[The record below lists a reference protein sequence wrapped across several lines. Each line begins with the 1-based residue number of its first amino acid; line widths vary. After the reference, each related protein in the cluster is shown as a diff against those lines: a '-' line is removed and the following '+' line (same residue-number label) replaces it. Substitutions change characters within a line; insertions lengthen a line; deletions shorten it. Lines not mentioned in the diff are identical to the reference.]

1 MTQAVSSLRRRLI
14 IWVMAGLC
22 LLSLILLLELRQSAQ
37 LAANKAYDRVLLGAA
52 LAIAD
57 QVFVL
62 EDQVEVDIP
71 SSALEMLS
79 SEAQDRVYYQVSL
92 SGGDLITGYP
102 DLPLPDIASQAM
114 SSVQNSRN
122 ARNARNRGDAHFWDA
137 TYRGEKIR
145 LGFIEK
151 DLTSAGGSTSFQVVV
166 AETLDG
172 RTDLMQ
178 QMLTGAVLR
187 QISLISLAGIILWA
201 GVGWGLRPLARLT
214 EALSRRN
221 PSDLRPITH
230 IVPDEV
236 QSLVVGIN
244 DLMARLAVS
253 LTAMQRF
260 TANAAHQLRTP
271 LAAIQTH
278 AELAVTSQ
286 LQAEKEAHLS
296 YLITAT
302 RQSSRLIHQLLL
314 MARIS
319 PEDVQGQFQTLDL
332 VALCRDLVADYIPQA
347 LRKQIDLGLELKGD
361 APFSIA
367 GNHDLLQEALR
378 NLIENALEYCPNDSV
393 VTLYLSRQG
402 KWVSIEVIDNG
413 PGIQLADPHD
423 VFERFQRGEQTG
435 GNGCGL
441 GLAIVR
447 DIVDVHRGQ
456 TALCM
461 TGKTG
466 TCFRINLPIY
476 EKHYKL

>member
-62 EDQVEVDIP
+62 EDQLEVDIP

-92 SGGDLITGYP
+92 TGGEVITGYP
-102 DLPLPDIASQAM
+102 DLPLQTIPPAVRA
-114 SSVQNSRN
+114 
-122 ARNARNRGDAHFWDA
+122 GDTRFWDA
-137 TYRGEKIR
+137 TYRGEEIR
-145 LGFIEK
+145 LGLIEK
-151 DLTSAGGSTSFQVVV
+151 DLTSAGGSTSFQVIV

-172 RTDLMQ
+172 RTDLMR

-187 QISLISLAGIILWA
+187 QISLISLAGIILWI

-214 EALSRRN
+214 EALARRN

-230 IVPDEV
+230 TVPDEV
-236 QSLVVGIN
+236 QSLVAGIN
-244 DLMARLAVS
+244 DLMARLAIS

-278 AELAVTSQ
+278 AELAVRSQ
-286 LQAEKEAHLS
+286 AQAEKEAHLS

-314 MARIS
+314 MARIA
-319 PEDVQGQFQTLDL
+319 PEDVQGQFQLLDPA
-332 VALCRDLVADYIPQA
+332 ALCRDLISEYIPQA
-347 LRKQIDLGLELKGD
+347 LRKHIDLGLDHNGSASL
-361 APFSIA
+361 SVA
-367 GNHDLLQEALR
+367 GNADLLQEALR
-378 NLIENALEYCPNDSV
+378 NLLENALEYCPDHSV
-393 VTLYLSRQG
+393 ITLSLSRQAQ
-402 KWVSIEVIDNG
+402 WVCIDVIDNG
-413 PGIQLADPHD
+413 PGIQLADPLS
-423 VFERFQRGEQTG
+423 VFERFQRGERTEG
-435 GNGCGL
+435 DGCGL

-447 DIVDVHRGQ
+447 DIIDVHRGQ
-456 TALCM
+456 TELCR
-461 TGKTG
+461 TGKNG
-466 TCFRINLPIY
+466 TCFRIKLPIHKKH
-476 EKHYKL
+476 EKL